1 MRRGNFTCMNIVENC
16 KPAGCTAYILI
27 TCEISDSNHE
37 IRSFS
42 LGMDGISDVL
52 KAFTLMDAIENYNDW
67 KDVDAMTA
75 LCKEAGVSPGAIVKK
90 LGDELKALDIK
101 KSR

>member
-1 MRRGNFTCMNIVENC
+1 
-16 KPAGCTAYILI
+16 
-27 TCEISDSNHE
+27 
-37 IRSFS
+37 
-42 LGMDGISDVL
+42 MDGISDVL
-52 KAFTLMDAIENYNDW
+52 KAFTLMDALENYNDW
-67 KDVDAMTA
+67 KDVDTMTS

>member
-1 MRRGNFTCMNIVENC
+1 
-16 KPAGCTAYILI
+16 
-27 TCEISDSNHE
+27 
-37 IRSFS
+37 
-42 LGMDGISDVL
+42 
-52 KAFTLMDAIENYNDW
+52 MDALENYNDW